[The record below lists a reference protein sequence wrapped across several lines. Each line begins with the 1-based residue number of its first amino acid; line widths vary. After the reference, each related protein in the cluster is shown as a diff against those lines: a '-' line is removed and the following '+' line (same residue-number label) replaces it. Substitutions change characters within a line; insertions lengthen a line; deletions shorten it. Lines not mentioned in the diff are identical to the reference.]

1 MKNKLILFL
10 SSIFLSS
17 CAGIVFEPEKVE
29 DFFSWGDTEQDQIP
43 DDAIMYECKAKN
55 RFFIK
60 YLDDKK
66 TIWIVFPERE
76 FKLYQDEA
84 NPAIYTNSLTT
95 LELSN
100 ENTLVKDQKGI
111 VYENCFVKLKVTS
124 SVLGWQDLIV

>member
-1 MKNKLILFL
+1 MTQFLLMKNKLILFL
-10 SSIFLSS
+10 TSILLAS

-29 DFFSWGDTEQDQIP
+29 DFFSWGDNEQDQIP
-43 DDAIMYECKAKN
+43 KDAIMYECKAKN

-111 VYENCFVKLKVTS
+111 VYENCFVKLN
-124 SVLGWQDLIV
+124 D

>member
-1 MKNKLILFL
+1 MKNKLILFF
-10 SSIFLSS
+10 SSIVLAS

-76 FKLYQDEA
+76 FKLYQDEV

-111 VYENCFVKLKVTS
+111 VYENCFVKLN
-124 SVLGWQDLIV
+124 D